1 MRLAWLIARRFRQG
15 TTKQGF
21 LSFISASS
29 TIGIALGCAVLIAAL
44 SMMNGFNQVLQN
56 KLLAVVPQV
65 EYSAVEGHL
74 DDWELVAEIAERH
87 PQVVATAPGINAT
100 VMVQTQSTF
109 HGIQV
114 RGVSAEQEQKVS
126 SLSDYVSKDDWQRW
140 QQKGGLL
147 LGAGLAEKLELK
159 VGDSVSVLTPEK
171 SEQGFRSPDRVRLQV
186 TGLFQFGGQ
195 IDYHNAYVSL
205 DTAMNELD
213 FARDV
218 SSVRLRVKDVFSAPA
233 VAREVGNELPELVY
247 LDDWTRSHGHL
258 YRDIELVR
266 WVVYLVLIL
275 VMAVACFNIVSTL
288 IMTVAKKRSQI
299 AMLKTLGM
307 KDKTLLQSFVLQ
319 GFMNGLYGVVIGCVC
334 GILLAQ
340 FLPNIMLA
348 LETWFNFDV
357 LSSDIYFV
365 GEVPS
370 EWIWADVLLVAG
382 VALLMSLLATLYPAW
397 RAVKVEPAKALHQS
411 T

>member
-15 TTKQGF
+15 TAKQGF

-56 KLLAVVPQV
+56 KLLAVVPQI
-65 EYSAVEGHL
+65 EYSAVEGAL
-74 DDWELVAEIAERH
+74 DDWELVAEIAERN
-87 PQVVATAPGINAT
+87 PQVVATAPGVNAT

-114 RGVSAEQEQKVS
+114 RGVSAEHEQKVS
-126 SLSDYVSKDDWQRW
+126 SLSDYVSKEDWQRW

-147 LGAGLAEKLELK
+147 LGAGLAEKLDLE
-159 VGDSVSVLTPEK
+159 VGDSVSLLTPEK
-171 SEQGFRSPDRVRLQV
+171 SERGFRSPERVRLQV

-205 DTAMNELD
+205 DTAINELD

-233 VAREVGNELPELVY
+233 VARQVGNELPELVY
-247 LDDWTRSHGHL
+247 LDDWTGSHGHL

-319 GFMNGLYGVVIGCVC
+319 GVMNGLYGVVIGCVC

-340 FLPNIMLA
+340 FLPSIMLT

-370 EWIWADVLLVAG
+370 EWIWSDVFLVAG

>member
-1 MRLAWLIARRFRQG
+1 MQLAWLIARRFRKG
-15 TTKQGF
+15 TAKQGF

-44 SMMNGFNQVLQN
+44 SMMNGFNQVLQER
-56 KLLAVVPQV
+56 LLAVVPQV
-65 EYSAVEGHL
+65 EYSAVEGAL
-74 DDWELVAEIAERH
+74 DDWQKIAKIAREH
-87 PQVVATAPGINAT
+87 PQVIAAAPGINST

-114 RGVSAEQEQKVS
+114 RGISAEQEQKVS
-126 SLSDYVSKDDWQRW
+126 DISNYVSNEDWQRW

-147 LGAGLAEKLELK
+147 LGAGLAEKLDLA
-159 VGDSVSVLTPEK
+159 VGDSVSLLTPEK
-171 SEQGFRSPDRVRLQV
+171 SERGFRSPERVRLEV
-186 TGLFQFGGQ
+186 TGLFKFGGQ
-195 IDYHNAYVSL
+195 IDYQNAYVSL
-205 DTAMNELD
+205 ETAKNELS
-213 FARDV
+213 FASDV
-218 SSVRLRVKDVFSAPA
+218 SSVRLRLKDVFSAPA
-233 VAREVGNELPELVY
+233 VAREIGNQLPELVY

-307 KDKTLLQSFVLQ
+307 KDSSLLQSFVLQ
-319 GFMNGLYGVVIGCVC
+319 GLRNGLYGVAIGCFC

-340 FLPNIMLA
+340 FLPDIMLT
-348 LETWFNFDV
+348 LESWFHFEV
-357 LSSDIYFV
+357 LSNDIYFV

-370 EWIWADVLLVAG
+370 EWVWGDVILVAS
-382 VALLMSLLATLYPAW
+382 VALVMSLLATIYPAW
-397 RAVKVEPAKALHQS
+397 RAVKVEPAKALHES

>member
-15 TTKQGF
+15 TAKQGF

-56 KLLAVVPQV
+56 KLLAVVPQI
-65 EYSAVEGHL
+65 EYSAVEGAL
-74 DDWELVAEIAERH
+74 DNWELVAEIAERN
-87 PQVVATAPGINAT
+87 PQVVATAPGVNAT

-114 RGVSAEQEQKVS
+114 RGVSAEHEQKVS
-126 SLSDYVSKDDWQRW
+126 SLSDYVSKEDWQRW

-147 LGAGLAEKLELK
+147 LGAGLAEKLDLE
-159 VGDSVSVLTPEK
+159 VGDSVSLLTPEK
-171 SEQGFRSPDRVRLQV
+171 SERGFRSPERVRLQV

-205 DTAMNELD
+205 DTAINELD

-233 VAREVGNELPELVY
+233 VARQVGNELPELVY

-319 GFMNGLYGVVIGCVC
+319 GVMNGLYGVVIGCVC

-340 FLPNIMLA
+340 LLPSIMLT

-370 EWIWADVLLVAG
+370 EWIWSDVFLVAG

-411 T
+411 I